1 MKKKGISHSG
11 EHAWISKGSLNS
23 LAYVYKLHCGKQLSK
38 EPRDIFVKGT
48 ILDVANDF
56 QVSFLIH
63 CTSLCSQVIIC
74 HFQSVT
80 ICDKLFKSC

>member
-1 MKKKGISHSG
+1 MCIAGLTTQQRQIWMKKKGISHSG

-63 CTSLCSQVIIC
+63 CTNWFV
-74 HFQSVT
+74 
-80 ICDKLFKSC
+80 